1 MKKIALIPTLFT
13 LGNGV
18 CGFAS
23 LTFAAKAAVDPPG
36 LNYLA
41 TAGWLILAA
50 MLFDVLDGHMARFAK
65 STSDF
70 GGQLDSLCDVISFGV
85 APGVLILH
93 ISSDFHPRVLWV
105 IAVLYVLCVLLRL
118 ARFNCENTH
127 ELNGHLTFAGLP
139 SPAAGGTIA
148 AFAIMLNALSGSP
161 ESVGLIPPLVDAVT
175 PFLEVFKVVVPLLA
189 TAMALLMV
197 SRIPYPHVFNQMVGG
212 HHSFGHLVRLIFAG
226 VTFMLIQELA
236 MPLLFAAFVLG
247 APLRFFW
254 EDLVLKRPREQPL
267 Y

>member
-1 MKKIALIPTLFT
+1 VKKIALIPTLFT

-23 LTFAAKAAVDPPG
+23 LTFAIKAAVDPPG
-36 LNYLA
+36 LNHLA
-41 TAGWLILAA
+41 TAGWLVLAA
-50 MLFDVLDGHMARFAK
+50 MLFDLLDGHMARFAK
-65 STSDF
+65 STTDF

-85 APGVLILH
+85 APGFLILH
-93 ISSDFHPRVLWV
+93 LSADFHPRVLWV

-127 ELNGHLTFAGLP
+127 ELTGHLTFAGLP

-148 AFAIMLNALSGSP
+148 AFAIMLHAVSGDP
-161 ESVGLIPPLVDAVT
+161 DSVGLIPPLVDAVA
-175 PFLEVFKVVVPLLA
+175 PFLEVAKIFVPLMAA
-189 TAMALLMV
+189 TMALLMV
-197 SRIPYPHVFNQMVGG
+197 SRIPYPHVLNQMAVG

-226 VTFMLIQELA
+226 VTIMLIQELA
-236 MPLLFAAFVLG
+236 LPLLFSVFVLG
-247 APLRFFW
+247 APLRFIW
-254 EDLVLKRPREQPL
+254 EDLVRRRPREQPL

>member
-23 LTFAAKAAVDPPG
+23 LTFSVKAAIEPPG
-36 LNYLA
+36 LDHLA

-50 MLFDVLDGHMARFAK
+50 MVFDVLDGHMARFAK
-65 STSDF
+65 STTDF
-70 GGQLDSLCDVISFGV
+70 GGQLDSLCDAISFGV
-85 APGVLILH
+85 APGFLILH
-93 ISSDFHPRVLWV
+93 LSTDFHPRVLWV

-127 ELNGHLTFAGLP
+127 ELTGHLTFRGLP
-139 SPAAGGTIA
+139 SPAAGGTLA
-148 AFAIMLNALSGSP
+148 AFAIMVHAVSGRP
-161 ESVGLIPPLVDAVT
+161 ESVGLIPPLVDWIR
-175 PFLEVFKVVVPLLA
+175 PFLEVVMVIVPLLA

-197 SRIPYPHVFNQMVGG
+197 SRIPYPHVINQMVVG

-226 VTFMLIQELA
+226 VTVMLIQELA
-236 MPLLFAAFVLG
+236 MPLLFTAFVLG
-247 APLRFFW
+247 GPLRFVW